1 MKTQAQIEEMLK
13 EVMADERLGY
23 PTATVFE
30 NAPLAMV
37 QLELETKRDLLREIL
52 EREVK
57 DET

>member
-1 MKTQAQIEEMLK
+1 MKTQAQIE

-52 EREVK
+52 EA
-57 DET
+57 